1 MQIVWSSIA
10 IISVCACSTP
20 YTQPDAPIKEV
31 PFTQVHLDDNFW
43 TPRIETNRT
52 VSIPSAFKEC
62 EKNGRFD
69 NFAIAGG
76 LMKGEH
82 RGDFSFDDTDPYKII
97 EGASYSLAVKYDEK
111 LDHYLDS
118 VIHIIAAAQEP
129 DGYLTTCVTN
139 QCTRLSGWWGTHRWE
154 KSTVTNSIIAAICTK
169 PPLLIIAPPETYV
182 TGCSYQNADLVC
194 QVFGPGEGQ
203 IHRPSGHPIAEMALV
218 KLYKVTGD
226 EKYLQTAKYFVE
238 ETGRG
243 TDGHKLSEYSQ
254 DHKPIL
260 QQDEI
265 VGHAVRAGY
274 LYSGVA
280 DVAALTHD
288 TAYFNA
294 LTRIW
299 ENMAGKNSLSQ
310 AESVP
315 AHKVKDSVRTMN

>member
-1 MQIVWSSIA
+1 
-10 IISVCACSTP
+10 
-20 YTQPDAPIKEV
+20 
-31 PFTQVHLDDNFW
+31 
-43 TPRIETNRT
+43 
-52 VSIPSAFKEC
+52 
-62 EKNGRFD
+62 
-69 NFAIAGG
+69 
-76 LMKGEH
+76 
-82 RGDFSFDDTDPYKII
+82 
-97 EGASYSLAVKYDEK
+97 
-111 LDHYLDS
+111 
-118 VIHIIAAAQEP
+118 
-129 DGYLTTCVTN
+129 
-139 QCTRLSGWWGTHRWE
+139 
-154 KSTVTNSIIAAICTK
+154 
-169 PPLLIIAPPETYV
+169 
-182 TGCSYQNADLVC
+182 
-194 QVFGPGEGQ
+194 
-203 IHRPSGHPIAEMALV
+203 MALV

-243 TDGHKLSEYSQ
+243 SDGHKLSEYSQ

-310 AESVP
+310 AESVLV
-315 AHKVKDSVRTMN
+315 HKVKDSVPTMN